1 MTVRSNL
8 VLTTELSKLATLKGS
23 FFTLYGGQFTFS
35 TQLLTLNYLFLKK
48 SVLNEK
54 IFKES
59 DLPKF
64 ETTEAKILG

>member
-1 MTVRSNL
+1 MATVKGKKADEG
-8 VLTTELSKLATLKGS
+8 LTLETSAFL
-23 FFTLYGGQFTFS
+23 TLYGGQFTFS
-35 TQLLTLNYLFLKK
+35 TQLLTLNYLFLTK

>member
-1 MTVRSNL
+1 M
-8 VLTTELSKLATLKGS
+8 LTTVKGKKADEGLTLETS
-23 FFTLYGGQFTFS
+23 AFLTLYGGQFTFS
-35 TQLLTLNYLFLKK
+35 TQLLTLNYLFLTK

-54 IFKES
+54 SFKES